1 MDLYEYYK
9 KLREQSAKDNIELWN
24 RLFPEYKIKATENS
38 DEENPLCLTIV
49 LSMEQAKDVW
59 FELNKEFGNK

>member
-1 MDLYEYYK
+1 MKIIYSPDFVDAIFVNIK
-9 KLREQSAKDNIELWN
+9 KPFVEIN
-24 RLFPEYKIKATENS
+24 ATENS

>member
-24 RLFPEYKIKATENS
+24 RLFPEYKIKATETNTTNA
-38 DEENPLCLTIV
+38 ENIR
-49 LSMEQAKDVW
+49 
-59 FELNKEFGNK
+59 

>member
-1 MDLYEYYK
+1 MCWEYEYYK

-38 DEENPLCLTIV
+38 DEE
-49 LSMEQAKDVW
+49 MEV
-59 FELNKEFGNK
+59 